1 MLNSIE
7 NRRLAPRDYYS
18 FSRLAKQS
26 VLIYRNLV
34 LKYEVKI
41 AETLLMGDLRSRH
54 HILELEYIRALSQNQ
69 RFRMTVTVDGQVYYR
84 TAEVCR
90 IVGISRATLFRWLK
104 EDIFKE
110 AKHRDRRGWRLFT
123 EDEVERL
130 KAEANQVNN
139 TDQVGTVKG
148 LI

>member
-1 MLNSIE
+1 MPTF
-7 NRRLAPRDYYS
+7 PRGYYS

-26 VLIYRNLV
+26 GLIYCNLV
-34 LKYEVKI
+34 LKYQREI
-41 AETLLMGDLRSRH
+41 AKTLLMGYLRLGH
-54 HILELEYIRALSQNQ
+54 HNLELEYIRALSQNQ
-69 RFRMTVTVDGQVYYR
+69 GFNMTVKVGGQVYYR

-104 EDIFKE
+104 EDVFKE

-130 KAEANQVNN
+130 KAEANQVN
-139 TDQVGTVKG
+139 TDQVGTVKD